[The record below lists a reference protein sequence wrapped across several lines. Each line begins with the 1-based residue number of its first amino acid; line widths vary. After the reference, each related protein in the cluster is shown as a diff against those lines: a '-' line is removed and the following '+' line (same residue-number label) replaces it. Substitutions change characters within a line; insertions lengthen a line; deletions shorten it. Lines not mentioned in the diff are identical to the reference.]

1 MPPLAQPALKTTRL
15 GGVDV
20 PAAAVLEKMHRSPYI
35 LRARKGELS
44 TVAAQ
49 KVLLPRER
57 ETSPQAV
64 DAVRA
69 ADGTIY
75 AHLGHIICKSSDQG
89 ATWSAHEKGAGGGC
103 FAVLGDGRFVCLG
116 SAGEHPHAY
125 VVVRVSQDEGR
136 SWQELA
142 AIPNP
147 PGCWGSGIWIARL
160 LGDELVAALAH
171 PDHVFEEVEG
181 GLVLRAGGSRMRAY
195 RSTDGGRTWSDAIP
209 LVDDWASEG
218 GVAVTPSGT
227 LLSVNRYQRPTLP
240 GDPADLEA
248 RNGSVNKG
256 WAYKHIC
263 LVESDDQGRSWRDF
277 RQLTTMFGQ
286 TMGCPVARSD
296 GTICMVHDTRYG
308 PGPAGSRAMI
318 SRDEGRTWEDEVYYL
333 DYTTFVGSYNGSVPL
348 DDGRLLTISASS
360 QAGNSWDA
368 VRNDTEVYAIA
379 WQPLWQ

>member
-35 LRARKGELS
+35 LRAGKGELS

-160 LGDELVAALAH
+160 PGDELVAALAH

-218 GVAVTPSGT
+218 GVAVPPSGT
-227 LLSVNRYQRPTLP
+227 LLS
-240 GDPADLEA
+240 
-248 RNGSVNKG
+248 
-256 WAYKHIC
+256 
-263 LVESDDQGRSWRDF
+263 
-277 RQLTTMFGQ
+277 
-286 TMGCPVARSD
+286 
-296 GTICMVHDTRYG
+296 
-308 PGPAGSRAMI
+308 GSRAMI
-318 SRDEGRTWEDEVYYL
+318 SRDDGRTWEDEVYYL

-379 WQPLWQ
+379 WQPLRQ